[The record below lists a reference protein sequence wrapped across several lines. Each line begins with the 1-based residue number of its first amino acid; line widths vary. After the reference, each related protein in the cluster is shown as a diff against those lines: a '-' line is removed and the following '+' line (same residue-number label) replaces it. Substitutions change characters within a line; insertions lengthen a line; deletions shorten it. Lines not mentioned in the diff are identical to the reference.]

1 MSFCKPVDE
10 IGVFWFGDETY
21 EILGDRDVE
30 DLVLSVRNGDIY
42 QMVADIDD
50 TKEGGDNICQVMDA
64 IEDIREAVTVAGLM
78 RPEITYVLTPE
89 MYFVVNYVIEL
100 GLIDDYRSVCMPY
113 FESNEDYESY
123 VFCYERVERIFHI
136 LRDILNGDEL
146 YKVIID
152 VSYLDQD
159 VCEKN
164 LLESAKRKIAE
175 HKDEIRHDL
184 EATFAM
190 F

>member
-1 MSFCKPVDE
+1 M
-10 IGVFWFGDETY
+10 
-21 EILGDRDVE
+21 
-30 DLVLSVRNGDIY
+30 
-42 QMVADIDD
+42 
-50 TKEGGDNICQVMDA
+50 
-64 IEDIREAVTVAGLM
+64 
-78 RPEITYVLTPE
+78 LTPE
-89 MYFVVNYVIEL
+89 MYFVVNYIIEL

-136 LRDILNGDEL
+136 LREILDGDEL
-146 YKVIID
+146 YEVIID
-152 VSYLDQD
+152 VNYLDQD
-159 VCEKN
+159 VCTKN

-175 HKDEIRHDL
+175 HKDEIRRDL